1 MATGTD
7 KFLNY
12 NGLVKLIGLIKK
24 RINDAVGS
32 IDLSWKTNKFVKS
45 IAGYGTGAAPTSTS
59 GVNDTKNKLEGT
71 YTTGNLDGTGT
82 DISTNKFTYIDT
94 TYGAASTNK
103 AGLMSSADKTKL
115 DNLSATGASKGAN
128 LVKYD
133 KTAATTAGSVAEAI
147 KNLQGAVGGGDLV
160 KQINTATQESQISGS
175 INYNPNTVRTGN
187 YTKANGDPATFTY
200 YETTYDAATPDTGS
214 GQAIVAGKT
223 GLMSSADK
231 TKLDSVATGAQVN
244 VIEHVRLAGESTDL
258 AVTNKRVT
266 IPTATATANGLMNKA
281 DKTKLDDLSGR
292 AWEDKGASLI
302 GYDKDMFNEM
312 PATVA
317 DALDLLNP
325 YIIHVTKNG
334 NRYEYVDFDWQ
345 EYQAAFDTGRQI
357 YVYDDTNKRICTPNS
372 QSSSD
377 VKYINYNPNTG
388 VVSDYRIGE
397 TGVTVVETN
406 LASVSYITSNYV
418 PTSRTINGTALTS
431 DIVLKSGNI
440 NLTSNITVDG
450 TSKGNVQDA
459 LTALNTLAAANK
471 SAISTLQS
479 GGLTREVV
487 TALPT
492 GSNIKTNVIYMI
504 LASNDPLDSGDPST
518 SATTTPYGTNN
529 NSYNEYMYINNAW
542 ERIGSTEVNL
552 DIDPITDD
560 EIDTAWSTTVAAA

>member
-7 KFLNY
+7 KFMNY

-24 RINDAVGS
+24 LAQSVAKTVKYNRKSENAYIPVVTGMGASITDGS
-32 IDLSWKTNKFVKS
+32 INEVGYNEVLSFNPSSNTLRVKNGNTSVEISPDTVDIGDSHGKALS
-45 IAGYGTGAAPTSTS
+45 IANSYIEFYDENGDLESTLRA
-59 GVNDTKNKLEGT
+59 N
-71 YTTGNLDGTGT
+71 
-82 DISTNKFTYIDT
+82 
-94 TYGAASTNK
+94 TYGGHANGTEFDLK
-103 AGLMSSADKTKL
+103 
-115 DNLSATGASKGAN
+115 ATGSGKGADM
-128 LVKYD
+128 VKYD
-133 KTAATTAGSVAEAI
+133 TNTTYASGSVGAAI
-147 KNLQGAVGGGDLV
+147 TALQGAVGGGDLV

-200 YETTYDAATPDTGS
+200 YETTYDVATPDTGS

-231 TKLDSVATGAQVN
+231 TKLDNLNS
-244 VIEHVRLAGESTDL
+244 STVL
-258 AVTNKRVT
+258 
-266 IPTATATANGLMNKA
+266 
-281 DKTKLDDLSGR
+281 LS
-292 AWEDKGASLI
+292 
-302 GYDKDMFNEM
+302 
-312 PATVA
+312 
-317 DALDLLNP
+317 
-325 YIIHVTKNG
+325 
-334 NRYEYVDFDWQ
+334 
-345 EYQAAFDTGRQI
+345 
-357 YVYDDTNKRICTPNS
+357 
-372 QSSSD
+372 
-377 VKYINYNPNTG
+377 
-388 VVSDYRIGE
+388 
-397 TGVTVVETN
+397 
-406 LASVSYITSNYV
+406 
-418 PTSRTINGTALTS
+418 
-431 DIVLKSGNI
+431 
-440 NLTSNITVDG
+440 SNITVDG

-479 GGLTREVV
+479 SGLTREVV

-504 LASNDPLDSGDPST
+504 LASNDTLDGGDPST